1 MSTFLEQ
8 TRARVPRLA
17 GAVQQRARLSV
28 VTDPSRR
35 APRVP
40 FAALVLAVL
49 GLGLVGLLVLNTS
62 LQQSAF
68 YARALEQKAADLEV
82 RKEALALEVDALRA
96 PDRVA
101 RQAQSMGML
110 PNHNPAFLF
119 LADGTVRGDAEP
131 ADPAEALRLEP
142 VDPLLAGEEPRKPT
156 KPRKPTEPAKRAADT
171 NRNGSEAAAQR
182 DRNRSTAE
190 QNSPRQRTDRE

>member
-17 GAVQQRARLSV
+17 DAVQQRARLSV
-28 VTDPSRR
+28 VTGPAAH
-35 APRVP
+35 APRLP
-40 FAALVLAVL
+40 FAAFVLAVA

-68 YARALEQKAADLEV
+68 YARSLAQQAENLEV
-82 RKEALALEVDALRA
+82 RKEALALRVDALRA

-101 RQAQSMGML
+101 REAQSMGML

-131 ADPAEALRLEP
+131 ADPAEALRLHP
-142 VDPLLAGEEPRKPT
+142 ADPALAGGEDSA
-156 KPRKPTEPAKRAADT
+156 PAARHAA
-171 NRNGSEAAAQR
+171 RHGAQQPQQHA
-182 DRNRSTAE
+182 TA
-190 QNSPRQRTDRE
+190 R